1 MSEKADSTQ
10 KSGDD
15 DDNDVMAARQEVIDA
30 MATTAEVYGAKR
42 SYGQLYGI
50 LYFAQEP
57 LSLDELAERSGYA
70 KSTVSTAMS
79 ALERYYLVYRRSLPG
94 EGKRAFFEAERDWW
108 TVIEQVLETEGQ
120 REIATMTRALDVAEN
135 HLEGSEQAQADA
147 DLERVQE
154 LQQYYEQIEQLVDLL
169 SEVSSEQLLSLVE
182 LLDANAEPM
191 AGLDAGNGQEPD
203 ESPSQ

>member
-15 DDNDVMAARQEVIDA
+15 DVMAARQEVIDA
-30 MATTAEVYGAKR
+30 MATTAEMYGAKR

-57 LSLDELAERSGYA
+57 QSLDELADRSGYA
-70 KSTVSTAMS
+70 KSTVSTGMS

-108 TVIEQVLETEGQ
+108 TVVEQVLETEGQ
-120 REIATMTRALDVAEN
+120 REIAAMTRALDVAEN

-169 SEVSSEQLLSLVE
+169 SEVSTEQLVSLLE

-191 AGLDAGNGQEPD
+191 AGLEMGMVDSQEPD
-203 ESPSQ
+203 GNTSQ